1 MMRAL
6 WLMCV
11 GSIALLAQ
19 IQMSDAQMKK
29 MGITVQ
35 DARLVRSDS
44 MGPLIGMI
52 EYSDKD
58 AKNYTVGSEASVIEL
73 NKHKGDSVVKG
84 QILAKIASSE
94 LLSALYE
101 INDVKSRLKI
111 AQEFAKKDAQLYQEG
126 VISLRES
133 QKSAL
138 EAATLKMKIRELE
151 GRFMFAGADKKVSD
165 GMGFNI
171 RAKQNGVLAQMPQQ
185 AGEKIE
191 PFKPYMKI
199 VSGKKLTA
207 FIKISP
213 KHIESVQIG
222 SGVVDA
228 EGNLIGKITSFALSI
243 DSLNNSATAVAELN
257 TVNPKYR
264 AGGSGEFYITAPTNE
279 KWVLLPRNAL
289 SKYKKSDICFVKTS
303 KGFEPKP
310 VVIKKIYKDHIAV
323 ASNGFTPSTK
333 VATSGIITLKGALS
347 GMGFE

>member
-1 MMRAL
+1 MKKL
-6 WLMCV
+6 WLLCI
-11 GSIALLAQ
+11 GSITLWAQ
-19 IQMSDAQMKK
+19 IQMSDVQIKK
-29 MGITVQ
+29 MGITIV
-35 DARLVRSDS
+35 DVRIIRSDS
-44 MGPLIGMI
+44 MGPLIGMVD
-52 EYSDKD
+52 YSDKG

-73 NKHKGDSVVKG
+73 HKHKGDSVVKG

-101 INDVKSRLKI
+101 INDLKSRLKM

-126 VISLRES
+126 VIALRES

-138 EAATLKMKIRELE
+138 EASTLQTKIRELE
-151 GRFMFAGADKKVSD
+151 GRFVFAGADMKVSE
-165 GMGFNI
+165 GMGFVI
-171 RAKQNGVLAQMPQQ
+171 RAKQSGILANMPQQ

-213 KHIESVQIG
+213 KHIESVRIG

-228 EGNLIGKITSFALSI
+228 QGNLIGKITSFAGSV
-243 DSLNNSATAVAELN
+243 DSLNNSATAMAELN
-257 TVNPKYR
+257 TANPKYR
-264 AGGSGEFYITAPTNE
+264 AGGSGEFYITAPMDE
-279 KWVLLPRNAL
+279 KWVLLPRNAI

-303 KGFEPKP
+303 KGFEPKS
-310 VVIKKIYKDHIAV
+310 VVIKKIYKDHMAV
-323 ASNGFTPSTK
+323 AADGFTPTTK

>member
-1 MMRAL
+1 MKAL
-6 WLMCV
+6 WLICISSV
-11 GSIALLAQ
+11 ALFAQ
-19 IQMSDAQMKK
+19 IQMNDAQINK

-35 DARLVRSDS
+35 EVRLVRSDS

-52 EYSDKD
+52 EYSDKG

-73 NKHKGDSVVKG
+73 HKHKGDRVVKD

-101 INDVKSRLKI
+101 INDLKSRLKI
-111 AQEFAKKDAQLYQEG
+111 TQDFAKKDAQLYQEG
-126 VISLRES
+126 VIALRES

-138 EAATLKMKIRELE
+138 EVATLKMKIRELE
-151 GRFMFAGADKKVSD
+151 GRFIFAGADMKVTD
-165 GMGFNI
+165 GMGFVI

-185 AGEKIE
+185 AGEKID

-199 VSGKKLTA
+199 VSGEKLTA

-213 KHIESVQIG
+213 KHIESVRVG
-222 SGVVDA
+222 SSVVDA
-228 EGNLIGKITSFALSI
+228 GGKVIGKITSFTSSV
-243 DSLNNSATAVAELN
+243 DSLNNSATAMAELN
-257 TVNPKYR
+257 TVDPKYR

-279 KWVLLPRNAL
+279 KWVLLPRSAL

-303 KGFEPKP
+303 KGFEPKA
-310 VVIKKIYKDHIAV
+310 VMIKKIYKDHIAV
-323 ASNGFTPSTK
+323 ASNGFAPSTK
-333 VATSGIITLKGALS
+333 VATSGIITLKGVLS